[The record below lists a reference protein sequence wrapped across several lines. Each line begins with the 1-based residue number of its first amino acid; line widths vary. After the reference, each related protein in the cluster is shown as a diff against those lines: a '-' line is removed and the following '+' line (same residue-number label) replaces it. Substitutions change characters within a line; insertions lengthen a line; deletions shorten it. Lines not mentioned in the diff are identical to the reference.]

1 MKPLSRQ
8 ERVGV
13 LALAT
18 VTVAVIGGGFLL
30 RQYSATRSRDAAPVT
45 VVYADTTGGA
55 NVIDSEETSGAAR
68 DSSKKRRGNKSYR
81 KKPTHSR
88 RVSSRTRSEYEVR
101 DPLSDTISL
110 QPQLP

>member
-18 VTVAVIGGGFLL
+18 VTAAVIGGGFLL

-45 VVYADTTGGA
+45 VVYADTTAAA
-55 NVIDSEETSGAAR
+55 NNPDTDEADGYSR
-68 DSSKKRRGNKSYR
+68 KSSKNRQAGHKSYR
-81 KKPTHSR
+81 KKSGRHHEESR
-88 RVSSRTRSEYEVR
+88 RSRSEYEVR

-110 QPQLP
+110 SME